1 MLPLT
6 EYPSN
11 MAVASQIDLQTKITS
26 LRRAP
31 VPKPPVDAAP
41 SQPGFVQVKLRKV
54 NANHDMNSS
63 NKSEELPRNNNGTNV
78 VRKTSVKDKAK
89 IFNDPDGPPKKP
101 PVNKPPPPKKPT
113 LQKPPTQNKPFVQK
127 AQNGSKPAM
136 AENIAF
142 PIRSR
147 PPSVTNK
154 PRYCNSVIIINLL
167 KVRISI
173 IKCSVFKL

>member
-1 MLPLT
+1 MFPLT

-11 MAVASQIDLQTKITS
+11 MAVASQIDLQSKITS

-54 NANHDMNSS
+54 NANHDVNSS
-63 NKSEELPRNNNGTNV
+63 NISAELPSNNNKTNA

-89 IFNDPDGPPKKP
+89 IFNDPDGSPKRP

-113 LQKPPTQNKPFVQK
+113 LQKPPTQKKPPFIQN
-127 AQNGSKPAM
+127 AQNGSKPA
-136 AENIAF
+136 F

-147 PPSVTNK
+147 PQSVTDK
-154 PRYCNSVIIINLL
+154 PRYCIVTLS
-167 KVRISI
+167 
-173 IKCSVFKL
+173 